1 MTRLPGRPRVR
12 PRTGRAAYLDA
23 LALPLAEL
31 HALSVPAVPTFP
43 TFHPYST
50 PNSGRPPPWTRH
62 PRAWERAIELHATP
76 WPTDDDVLIHRDYH
90 ALNVLWRRDVLT
102 GIVDWAWACRG
113 PRPVDVAHCRLNLT
127 LSLGVDA
134 ADRFLAA
141 WMANEGVHEY
151 DPAWDLRDAVD
162 AVDFEDTNAALARMD
177 ELVARGVAAI

>member
-1 MTRLPGRPRVR
+1 LGV
-12 PRTGRAAYLDA
+12 
-23 LALPLAEL
+23 
-31 HALSVPAVPTFP
+31 
-43 TFHPYST
+43 
-50 PNSGRPPPWTRH
+50 
-62 PRAWERAIELHATP
+62 
-76 WPTDDDVLIHRDYH
+76 
-90 ALNVLWRRDVLT
+90 
-102 GIVDWAWACRG
+102 RG